1 MTELAYYSC
10 LAVSILLGIV
20 GQITLKTAANSSATI
35 SAQFLDPLTI
45 AGLAIYFVAALS
57 YIVALKR
64 IPLSLAFPSVSVSYA
79 IVALLAHMLW
89 GEPFGWP
96 QIVGTALIS
105 SGVLLIHQ
113 Y

>member
-1 MTELAYYSC
+1 MTELAYYTC

-20 GQITLKTAANSSATI
+20 GQITLKTAANTSATI
-35 SAQFLDPLTI
+35 GAQFLDPLTVL
-45 AGLAIYFVAALS
+45 GLAIYFVAALC
-57 YIVALKR
+57 YIIALKR

-89 GEPFGWP
+89 GEPFGSP
-96 QIVGTALIS
+96 QIGGIALIS

>member
-1 MTELAYYSC
+1 MSSYIC

-20 GQITLKTAANSSATI
+20 GQIALKTAANSSATI

-57 YIVALKR
+57 YIIALKR

-89 GEPFGWP
+89 DEPFGWP
-96 QIVGTALIS
+96 QIGGIALIS

>member
-1 MTELAYYSC
+1 MTELAYYTC

-45 AGLAIYFVAALS
+45 AGLAIYFVAALC
-57 YIVALKR
+57 YVIALKR

-96 QIVGTALIS
+96 QIGGIALIS

>member
-1 MTELAYYSC
+1 MTEWAYYTC
-10 LAVSILLGIV
+10 LGASILLGIV
-20 GQITLKTAANSSATI
+20 GQVTLKSAAASSATI
-35 SAQFLDPLTI
+35 SAQLLDPLTLF
-45 AGLAIYFVAALS
+45 GLAIYFAAALC
-57 YIVALKR
+57 YIIALKR

-96 QIVGTALIS
+96 QIGGITLIS

>member
-1 MTELAYYSC
+1 MTDWAYYTC
-10 LAVSILLGIV
+10 LAASILLGIV
-20 GQITLKTAANSSATI
+20 GQITLKSAATSSATI
-35 SAQFLDPLTI
+35 SAQFLDPLTLF
-45 AGLAIYFVAALS
+45 GLAIYFAAALC
-57 YIVALKR
+57 YIIALKR

-79 IVALLAHMLW
+79 IVALLAHVLW

-96 QIVGTALIS
+96 QLGGIALIS